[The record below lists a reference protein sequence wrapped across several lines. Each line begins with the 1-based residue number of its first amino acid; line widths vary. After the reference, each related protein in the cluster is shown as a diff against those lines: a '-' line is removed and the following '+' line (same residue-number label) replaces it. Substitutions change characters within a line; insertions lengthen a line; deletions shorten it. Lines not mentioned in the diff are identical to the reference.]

1 MLAIEETVTKG
12 VMRIRKSRKDRK
24 YNDQRKMDIRIG
36 NYCVSVYQNQH
47 LLRDTSINSTRF
59 LVGFVFLDL

>member
-24 YNDQRKMDIRIG
+24 NNDQKKMDIRIG
-36 NYCVSVYQNQH
+36 NY
-47 LLRDTSINSTRF
+47 
-59 LVGFVFLDL
+59 